1 VNSRT
6 RWTIGILVALVI
18 GLVVGLIIV
27 IGDDN
32 NDNTGTTTVPIQ
44 SVTAPTITQPTTTS
58 QTTTSSTP
66 TQTNGGTPVP
76 PGGST
81 TPGGTGG
88 L

>member
-1 VNSRT
+1 VNTRA

-32 NDNTGTTTVPIQ
+32 KDNSSQTVPVESTAMTTT
-44 SVTAPTITQPTTTS
+44 SPTTTS
-58 QTTTSSTP
+58 QATTSTTP
-66 TQTNGGTPVP
+66 TQTNGGTPAP
-76 PGGST
+76 EPGGTST
-81 TPGGTGG
+81 SGGTGG